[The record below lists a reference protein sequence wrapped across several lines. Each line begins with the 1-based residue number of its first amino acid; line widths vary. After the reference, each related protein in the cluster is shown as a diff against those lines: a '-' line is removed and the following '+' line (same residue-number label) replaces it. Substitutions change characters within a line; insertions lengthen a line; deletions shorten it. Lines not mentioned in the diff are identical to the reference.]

1 MILKELRIYMALLAT
16 LVLAGCANKG
26 IGPQGGPKDS
36 IPPVIL
42 KETPMNGT
50 LRFQG
55 DEIVLQFNEYIQLD
69 DAQNKVL
76 VSPPMPSAPIVKAV
90 GKKVLVTF
98 QDTLAPETT
107 YSVDFGTAI
116 CDNNERNP
124 LGNYV
129 FSFSTGDVIDSLEV
143 HGTLLHSQ
151 TLNPM
156 QSVLVGLHRNLSDS
170 AIAAMPFCH
179 VARTDTNGFFSIRN
193 VHPGQYRIYALN
205 DVAKDYVYQ
214 PGDGLAFSDTII
226 TPLPIDTAGVD
237 AGVLL
242 RYFEE
247 DKQRH
252 YFVRCLRE
260 EPHQMKLFF
269 SAPQDSMPRFE
280 GLPHH
285 CMSASQHLD
294 TLTCWLLDSVDMLR
308 DTIPFLM
315 TYMLSDSLYDLQ
327 PQTDTVLAIYRAPK
341 LSEKAKAALEKK
353 NKERMLDIKFNTSNQ
368 FEIYNPIVM
377 SFPVP
382 VALVEQDSIRLYE
395 QKDSVPVEVK
405 ALLVK
410 ADSSAMRYEVR
421 YPWKPEMQY
430 ILKVDSAAFTDIYGH
445 SNQRSEQKMKIRSLD
460 EYSTL
465 TIITEPYRPNLMVQL
480 LSEKEQPVR
489 TLRATANGATFEY
502 VKPTSYYVRVYEDM
516 NADSV
521 WTTGDLL
528 HHRQPEPVW
537 YFPTKLTLRA
547 NWEFEETI
555 VLRAEAMEQKPKDIR
570 KPENAGKKK

>member
-285 CMSASQHLD
+285 CMSASQYLD

-368 FEIYNPIVM
+368 FEIFNPIVM

>member
-368 FEIYNPIVM
+368 FEIFNPIVM